1 MFLAKS
7 NPEESIKK
15 HTDNLLQNYDIL
27 KKIYGEEIDINW
39 SILKLACLYHDV
51 GKINNAF
58 QNKLKRTQK
67 KVEIK
72 EIPHGYLSATFIDID
87 SLIDKYTEEEVC
99 ILVTAV
105 AKHHIRKFEIEDMRE
120 EIRKEVE
127 SLKEVSKE
135 FKSEFSYDEIPN
147 ISEYIDEYSLEA
159 LYNNELSGFSKE
171 EDKINYILVKGL
183 LNRIDYAA
191 SGYYQIE
198 YKNDFLTEALNEYKK
213 SWGKNADFNDLQK
226 YMQDSQDEN
235 VIVVAET
242 GYGKTEAGLL
252 WIGNNKGIFTLPIRA
267 AINSIYDRIRNEIL
281 KENNNNLSYK
291 LALLHSDSLSELFK
305 RVEAEEDKLKLED
318 LEILDYN
325 DRARQKSLPLT
336 VSTLDQIF
344 KFVYKY
350 QGFEQ
355 DLATLSYSKIVIDEI
370 QMYSPDLLA
379 YLIVGLDMITKIG
392 GKFAIITATL
402 PPFIVDL
409 LRKRNIEFKEPINKY
424 TKKNRIRHEIK
435 LLKEQLNF
443 EFVREQFQDNKVLVI
458 TNTVRKAQE
467 IYDGLKDELEEKIN
481 IFHGSY
487 IKKDRKS
494 KEDQIIKFG
503 DKNNKDTGIWICTQ
517 VAEASLDIDFDIL
530 VTELSDL
537 NGLFQR
543 MGRCYRNR
551 NLEEGKTNIFV
562 FDGGDELCT
571 GIGFVND
578 KGIFEFSKNELREEF
593 KNRETWRISE
603 LEKLDLIEKV
613 YSTEKM
619 NSTDYYREV
628 EDTIKYLDSTFIYEK
643 SKSEVSKVFRAI
655 DNIDIIPSEVYKE
668 NEIEIKKNIEII
680 KRKYTDKKDLKTTE
694 KERLEKIK
702 ARIAINDLTVSIPYY
717 FSNYDNTY
725 REEINDYESISIY
738 ECEYDK
744 KDGLRHIKEKVKK
757 EYEEDIVNII

>member
-1 MFLAKS
+1 MYLAKS
-7 NPEESIKK
+7 NGESIQT
-15 HTDNLLQNYDIL
+15 HTDNLIVNYSTLRKYYKLNLNEDIWWAL
-27 KKIYGEEIDINW
+27 KC
-39 SILKLACLYHDV
+39 ACLTHDL
-51 GKINNAF
+51 GKMNLLF
-58 QNKLKRTQK
+58 QNKIRGIPNKTDK
-67 KVEIK
+67 E
-72 EIPHGYLSATFIDID
+72 EIPHGYLSVGFINTKK
-87 SLIDKYTEEEVC
+87 LQEEHTRN
-99 ILVTAV
+99 LVRIVITAV
-105 AKHHIRKFEIEDMRE
+105 AKHHYRKFDFKKNKNYIKQEIENLQERA
-120 EIRKEVE
+120 
-127 SLKEVSKE
+127 
-135 FKSEFSYDEIPN
+135 KSFNYEKLPDIVDDINS
-147 ISEYIDEYSLEA
+147 YSLNYIYA
-159 LYNNELSGFSKE
+159 DELKNMDSE
-171 EDKINYILVKGL
+171 EEKINYILVKGL

-226 YMQDSQDEN
+226 YMQGNQDEN

-267 AINSIYDRIRNEIL
+267 AINSIYDRIRNKIL

-305 RVEAEEDKLKLED
+305 RVEAEEGKLKLED

-370 QMYSPDLLA
+370 QMYAPDLLA

-435 LLKEQLNF
+435 LLEEQLNF
-443 EFVREQFQDNKVLVI
+443 EFVREQFKDNKVLVI

-467 IYDGLKDELEEKIN
+467 IYDGLKESVDERKIN

-494 KEDQIIKFG
+494 KEEQIIKFG
-503 DKNNKDTGIWICTQ
+503 NKNNKDTGIWICTQ

-551 NLEEGKTNIFV
+551 GLEEGKTNIFV

-578 KGIFEFSKNELREEF
+578 RGIFEFSRNELREEF

-619 NSTDYYREV
+619 KNTDYYREV

-655 DNIDIIPSEVYKE
+655 DNIDIIPSVVYKE

-680 KRKYTDKKDLKTTE
+680 KKKYTDKKDLKTTE

-702 ARIAINDLTVSIPYY
+702 SRIAINDLTVSIPYY